1 MVPNDPQDGKLLSR
15 DQGPIGHLRRGRRAG
30 CQRNRG
36 RTRRRAP
43 RFSADDLVSLDG
55 ESLHRAEFL
64 RGVALTSG
72 RLVAPE
78 APDTP
83 FGVESDTLAPH
94 DLEGGLPRQTILVAE
109 DNAINQKVLR
119 RQLALLGF
127 EADIVA
133 NGREALERWRGANYA
148 LLITDLHMPQMDGYE
163 LAALIRAAETDHR
176 HIPTVAGTANAVKG
190 EAKRCREV
198 GMDGYMTKPL
208 QLSALNGMILRWLS
222 PPATAQD
229 RVEATAPKT
238 VASNRPTQAS
248 PNLAD
253 LNVLAALVGDDPG
266 EMAEVLAMFH
276 TNSEQLRDEIRQGI
290 SSGNLQAVADAA
302 HKLKSNARS
311 IGAFSFGQ
319 TCADIEQVA
328 EAGNS
333 QRLRGRLAPFE
344 AELAA
349 LCDYLVSVHPSHA
362 RELEGSGR

>member
-1 MVPNDPQDGKLLSR
+1 M
-15 DQGPIGHLRRGRRAG
+15 
-30 CQRNRG
+30 
-36 RTRRRAP
+36 
-43 RFSADDLVSLDG
+43 
-55 ESLHRAEFL
+55 
-64 RGVALTSG
+64 
-72 RLVAPE
+72 
-78 APDTP
+78 
-83 FGVESDTLAPH
+83 
-94 DLEGGLPRQTILVAE
+94 
-109 DNAINQKVLR
+109 
-119 RQLALLGF
+119 
-127 EADIVA
+127 A

-176 HIPTVAGTANAVKG
+176 HIPIVAGTANTVKG
-190 EAKRCREV
+190 EARRCREV

-208 QLSALNGMILRWLS
+208 QLSALNGKILRSLS
-222 PPATAQD
+222 PPAAAQD

-238 VASNRPTQAS
+238 ETSNCQTQAS

-276 TNSEQLRDEIRQGI
+276 TNSEQLRDEIRRGI
-290 SSGNLQAVADAA
+290 SSGNLQAVADAT